1 MKFIREHQTA
11 SKIVVASLFI
21 FLFVSFT
28 FGRYIKNIL
37 NSYILETKGFYFNS
51 TILAVNGKNYSINNW
66 DGVNSYPLTI
76 DINNRKNSER
86 YTKTDI
92 TYEITYNCPSS
103 VTCTLSKTEGVLHPN
118 DQTDNYSL
126 VVTPNQNFYEGD
138 QAVVTTTV
146 TSTSPY
152 VKSMS
157 ATYTIGVLKSNFSYD
172 IKDSVNSKFL
182 TINFTNSISYYQVSE
197 AFSTYS
203 VGDQIGVD
211 IYNNL
216 SQADKDKCFSSIIT
230 VEYNP
235 NLLLVDMTN
244 NLFIHRLNTGYEEI
258 TLSDGYN
265 YVKKFTFKV
274 NASSSNSIIF
284 YKDDVTQNYT
294 YPVVNPNSIITVSV
308 ISAN

>member
-103 VTCTLSKTEGVLHPN
+103 VTCTLSKTEGVLHPD

-197 AFSTYS
+197 AFSTYN

-216 SQADKDKCFSSIIT
+216 SQTDKDKCFSSIIT

>member
-1 MKFIREHQTA
+1 
-11 SKIVVASLFI
+11 
-21 FLFVSFT
+21 
-28 FGRYIKNIL
+28 
-37 NSYILETKGFYFNS
+37 
-51 TILAVNGKNYSINNW
+51 
-66 DGVNSYPLTI
+66 
-76 DINNRKNSER
+76 
-86 YTKTDI
+86 
-92 TYEITYNCPSS
+92 
-103 VTCTLSKTEGVLHPN
+103 
-118 DQTDNYSL
+118 
-126 VVTPNQNFYEGD
+126 
-138 QAVVTTTV
+138 
-146 TSTSPY
+146 
-152 VKSMS
+152 MS

>member
-216 SQADKDKCFSSIIT
+216 SQTDKDKCFSAIIT